1 MYIWILK
8 AIVMNKSS
16 KKYQEKIDLN
26 KVEEPSIEYNLEK
39 KITDDSKLHP
49 ILVQLIEK
57 SKKNH
62 EEGNV
67 FSHEEAMRRIKL
79 KYPFLK

>member
-1 MYIWILK
+1 M
-8 AIVMNKSS
+8 MNKP
-16 KKYQEKIDLN
+16 KKHSIDKKLNIVQE
-26 KVEEPSIEYNLEK
+26 PAIEYKTEEK
-39 KITDDSKLHP
+39 SSSEFSEELHP
-49 ILVQLIEK
+49 ILVKLIEK

-67 FSHEEAMRRIKL
+67 FSHEEVKRKVKL